1 MSCQNAIGGVWE
13 IFPGVT
19 EAVENYKIAEPDR
32 ESSGLKRGVATERT
46 VFHQTSERLQ
56 RLLSSSTFHDDSTQ
70 IQQPQAGLDVNIT
83 SKILDDLEILTRQ
96 LHTLKVDLVNA
107 GRGNEVLD
115 KIRGKFLDFGTGQN
129 ANARTRLQM
138 QLEDVSET
146 NRTLASRTLYGQT
159 LLSHAFHAPHATNF
173 CRCLNNASRR
183 ATTTFNLLND
193 KYKCRCHDPHIIYVR
208 CPAFKTNPALEQLNT
223 AENAKPLKVIM
234 QPKEGGSI
242 EDKACSFK
250 ALLVDQETR
259 PILPLQGW
267 MRLQRADLDWK
278 RRIELAV
285 QLSFAVIQLS
295 LTPWIDDSWSWDNW
309 AVATD
314 TISHRSGRPLL
325 FRRPFGSAITTNR
338 AQLSTSSVWSILS
351 PEPILAKLGLCLIEL
366 AFGKTIS
373 EIRCE
378 GAGDDEIMDNNEVD
392 SESLDLITAKELFDS
407 QRIRNQFGEP
417 FENAVKACIHQQ
429 FRAEKNG
436 DIIELDS
443 RDPSF
448 LQNAVDSIIS
458 PLQLQADTYLRA
470 ELRDSV
476 SVKNALNM
484 ILTDPSPIR
493 ESSTEPVHRDVVEP
507 SKASTLLHDKD
518 ESLAVEPG
526 SSDTQGSLSKIEL
539 NRHRK
544 EDAGARLG
552 LHTTDLVARPKKT
565 DDSHSATTNAH
576 PGTRDVSNPM
586 PPQSRGR
593 GQNLPIGPAGER
605 SHLRL
610 PSPGGQSM
618 EESEWTY
625 GSVTET
631 TESARAWAAEVLDEP
646 PGGTHNPVL
655 SRIAPVVL
663 RIILRHFRAWTE
675 TSPGSGNGTVA
686 SSGPLSGGRPNKRRK
701 QPGRGGLPDEYGDG
715 DDGETE
721 QNGDR
726 KRKRSNEDDADSKTL
741 ACPYFKKDRRM
752 YGSCCGRK
760 LSRIRDVKQ
769 HLKRRHYLPIYCAF
783 CNEVFADETVRDE
796 HTIRRDCVM
805 GAWPKP
811 EGVSLGQQQELNR
824 RANRQLSEDE
834 QWYAIFKILFPDAP
848 LPSSAYIDPSLSDSA
863 LAYQEYVTARGPE
876 ILRRTLVESGAV
888 AAWNETNVE
897 DVDNFLRRIL
907 GQGLGAIAK
916 AWAEEAAPATVEV
929 QNATAVTPSEGDSL
943 EMVNTGGVASA
954 SSAFHSS
961 SISSMADYSEYAQ
974 SYPDEVP
981 WSGHHDPQHNQIPA
995 LTFMGLLDEDELD
1008 EIQRALSDPNPDANG
1023 PAAWQYY
1030 TDDRPMG
1037 G

>member
-46 VFHQTSERLQ
+46 VFHQTAERLQ

-107 GRGNEVLD
+107 GRGKEVLD
-115 KIRGKFLDFGTGQN
+115 KIRGKFLDFGTGKN
-129 ANARTRLQM
+129 GNARTRLQM
-138 QLEDVSET
+138 QLEDVSDT
-146 NRTLASRTLYGQT
+146 NRMLASRTLYGQT
-159 LLSHAFHAPHATNF
+159 LLSYAFHAPHATHF
-173 CRCLNNASRR
+173 CQCLNNASRR

-193 KYKCRCHDPHIIYVR
+193 KYKCRCHNPHIIYVR
-208 CPAFKTNPALEQLNT
+208 CPAFTTNPALEQLNT

-234 QPKEGGSI
+234 QPKEDGSI

-250 ALLVDQETR
+250 ALLVEQDTR

-325 FRRPFGSAITTNR
+325 FRRPFGSSITTNG
-338 AQLSTSSVWSILS
+338 AQPSTSSVWSVLS

-366 AFGKTIS
+366 AFGKTVS

-378 GAGDDEIMDNNEVD
+378 GAGDDEIVDNNEVD

-407 QRIRNQFGEP
+407 RRIRNQFGEP

-448 LQNAVDSIIS
+448 LRNAVDSIIS
-458 PLQLQADTYLRA
+458 PLQLQAETYLRA
-470 ELRDSV
+470 ELRDGV
-476 SVKNALNM
+476 PAKNALNK
-484 ILTDPSPIR
+484 ILTDPSPTR
-493 ESSTEPVHRDVVEP
+493 ENTTQPVHRDVVEP
-507 SKASTLLHDKD
+507 SKASTLLY

-526 SSDTQGSLSKIEL
+526 SIDTQGSHSRINLSR
-539 NRHRK
+539 NRK
-544 EDAGARLG
+544 ADAGARLG
-552 LHTTDLVARPKKT
+552 LQTTDLVARSKKA
-565 DDSHSATTNAH
+565 DVSHSAATKTH
-576 PGTRDVSNPM
+576 PGMRDVANPM

-593 GQNLPIGPAGER
+593 GQNLPIGSAGER

-655 SRIAPVVL
+655 SSIAPVVL
-663 RIILRHFRAWTE
+663 RIILRHFRAWTKR
-675 TSPGSGNGTVA
+675 SPGPGNGTAA
-686 SSGPLSGGRPNKRRK
+686 SSGPLSGGRQNKRPRK
-701 QPGRGGLPDEYGDG
+701 QPGRGSLPDDNG
-715 DDGETE
+715 DDDDDETE

-726 KRKRSNEDDADSKTL
+726 KRKKTNEEDADNKTL
-741 ACPYFKKDRRM
+741 ACPYFKKDRRV

-769 HLKRRHYLPIYCAF
+769 HLKRRHYLPIYCPV
-783 CNEVFADETVRDE
+783 CNEIFDRETVRDE
-796 HTIRRDCVM
+796 HTIQRNCER
-805 GAWPKP
+805 GTRPKP
-811 EGVSLGQQQELNR
+811 DGVSAAQQQELNR

-834 QWYAIFKILFPDAP
+834 QWYAIFRTLFPDAP
-848 LPSSAYIDPSLSDSA
+848 RPSSAYIDPSLSDSA

-888 AAWNETNVE
+888 AAWNETNVD
-897 DVDNFLRRIL
+897 DVDNFLRHIL
-907 GQGLGAIAK
+907 GRGLGAIAK
-916 AWAEEAAPATVEV
+916 AWAEETAPVAAE
-929 QNATAVTPSEGDSL
+929 VTPSEGESL
-943 EMVNTGGVASA
+943 EMVNTGDMASA

-961 SISSMADYSEYAQ
+961 SISTASMADYSDYAR
-974 SYPDEVP
+974 SYPDAIP
-981 WSGHHDPQHNQIPA
+981 WSGQQDSQYNQIPD
-995 LTFMGLLDEDELD
+995 LTYMDLLDEEDVDEM
-1008 EIQRALSDPNPDANG
+1008 QRILFPVPDMTGVAS
-1023 PAAWQYY
+1023 WQNY
-1030 TDDRPMG
+1030 THGRPTG